1 MLLLNFQAT
10 GHVVYCVMF
19 MLQAVHE
26 VRNYLF
32 IVVSGAG
39 VIERLLAAGYIMTLC
54 SMKPALLYRPLE
66 MFSVS
71 Q

>member
-1 MLLLNFQAT
+1 
-10 GHVVYCVMF
+10 MF

>member
-1 MLLLNFQAT
+1 
-10 GHVVYCVMF
+10 MF
-19 MLQAVHE
+19 MCQAVHQ

-39 VIERLLAAGYIMTLC
+39 VIERLLAAGYMTLC

-66 MFSVS
+66 LFSVS